1 MPRKVIFICTGN
13 SARSQ
18 MAEALLRVR
27 GGEQY
32 DAYSAGMT
40 AKGIHPLTIKV
51 MDEIGID
58 VRDQRS
64 KSVREYMGRT
74 AFDDAIVVCRR
85 AEDDCPTLLAD
96 AKRQHRWIFDDPARA
111 EGTEDEQVAFFRAV
125 RDLIDARIQLWL
137 AETAEAER
145 PRPDAP

>member
-27 GGEQY
+27 GQDGYEVH
-32 DAYSAGMT
+32 SAGMT
-40 AKGIHPLTIKV
+40 AKGIHPLTIQV

-58 VRDQRS
+58 VRGQRS
-64 KSVREYMGRT
+64 KSVREYMGRA
-74 AFDDAIVVCRR
+74 AFDDAIIVCRR

-111 EGTEDEQVAFFRAV
+111 EGSEADQLAVFRAV
-125 RDLIDARIQLWL
+125 RDAIDARIQLWL
-137 AETAEAER
+137 AENAEAAR
-145 PRPDAP
+145 PKPATP